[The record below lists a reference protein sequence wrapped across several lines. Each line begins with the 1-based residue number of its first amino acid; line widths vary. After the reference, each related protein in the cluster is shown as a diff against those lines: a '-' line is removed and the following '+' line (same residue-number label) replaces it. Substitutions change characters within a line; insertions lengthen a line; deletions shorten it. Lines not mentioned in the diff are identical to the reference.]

1 MHVVWHD
8 DERQERI
15 QIAIVMEESID
26 D

>member
-1 MHVVWHD
+1 MHVVWHN